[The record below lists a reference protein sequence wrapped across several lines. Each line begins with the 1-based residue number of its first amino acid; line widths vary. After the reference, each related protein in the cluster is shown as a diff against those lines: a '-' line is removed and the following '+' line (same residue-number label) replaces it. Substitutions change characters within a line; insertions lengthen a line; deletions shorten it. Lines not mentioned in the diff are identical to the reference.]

1 MMIAASDT
9 AMPNWYVAQ
18 TRHLSE
24 ARAAHELE
32 AQGLKV
38 FLPRY
43 LKRHSHARK
52 VTWKPAPLFPG
63 YLFVSFDPAVQ
74 RWRSVNGTYGVAR
87 LVAGTD
93 GPAAIASGIIEK
105 LMARRDGAGYI
116 ALPQRPVFQPG
127 EPIRIT
133 RGSFENSLGLFE
145 DFTDQDR
152 VAVLLELLGRKV
164 RVVLEEDMV
173 EKAA

>member
-1 MMIAASDT
+1 MMVPAAGS
-9 AMPNWYVAQ
+9 AMQNWYVAQ

-32 AQGLKV
+32 AQGMTV

-63 YLFVSFDPAVQ
+63 YLFVSFDPAIQ
-74 RWRSVNGTYGVAR
+74 RWRSINGTLGVAR
-87 LVAGTD
+87 LGASND
-93 GPAAIASGIIEK
+93 GPAALAPGIVEK
-105 LMARRDGAGYI
+105 LMARRNSAGYI
-116 ALPQRPVFQPG
+116 ALPQRPVFHPG
-127 EPIRIT
+127 EPVRIT
-133 RGSFENSLGLFE
+133 HGSFENSLGLFE

-164 RVVLEEDMV
+164 RVVLEEDMI

>member
-1 MMIAASDT
+1 MAAASAT

-32 AQGLKV
+32 AQGMKV
-38 FLPRY
+38 FLPRH

-74 RWRSVNGTYGVAR
+74 RWRSVNGTLGVAR
-87 LVAGTD
+87 LVAGKD
-93 GPAAIASGIIEK
+93 GPTALAVGIVEK

-116 ALPQRPVFQPG
+116 TLPKRPVLRPG
-127 EPIRIT
+127 EPVRIT
-133 RGSFENSLGLFE
+133 QGSFENSLGLFE
-145 DFTDQDR
+145 DFTDRDR

-164 RVVLEEDMV
+164 RVVLEEDMI